1 MSTQMQNND
10 FLLDTINEAID
21 AGADAI
27 ATQYALQRLNENG
40 SVNIQEC
47 ATIYLMAK
55 EILTE
60 GNEDLIPDNIELP
73 EDDGELDE
81 EGEDLDVSD
90 LEGIVLPTADGGL
103 MVIENGV
110 LVPYSEEAAATPAGE
125 APEAPEAGVDPEEL
139 KESETNVEGSANEG
153 SNVEG
158 SADEGQNELNENTNA
173 GENQDTQ
180 TIEESADLSK
190 HSSVVQSLISQMNF
204 SKGGF

>member
-27 ATQYALQRLNENG
+27 ATQYALQRLNETG

-125 APEAPEAGVDPEEL
+125 APEAEL
-139 KESETNVEGSANEG
+139 NESETNSEGSEIEAGEEAHEG
-153 SNVEG
+153 S
-158 SADEGQNELNENTNA
+158 ELNENTNTDVDS
-173 GENQDTQ
+173 GVQS
-180 TIEESADLSK
+180 IEESADLSK

>member
-55 EILTE
+55 EVLTE

-73 EDDGELDE
+73 EDDGEL
-81 EGEDLDVSD
+81 GEDLDVSD

-125 APEAPEAGVDPEEL
+125 PAPEAAL
-139 KESETNVEGSANEG
+139 NESETNVEGSAEEG
-153 SNVEG
+153 ST
-158 SADEGQNELNENTNA
+158 DEGQNELNENTNA
-173 GENQDTQ
+173 GENPDTQ

>member
-110 LVPYSEEAAATPAGE
+110 LVPYSEEAAATPA
-125 APEAPEAGVDPEEL
+125 APEAGVDPEEL
-139 KESETNVEGSANEG
+139 KESETNVEGST
-153 SNVEG
+153 
-158 SADEGQNELNENTNA
+158 DEGQNELNENTGA
-173 GENQDTQ
+173 GENSNTQ
-180 TIEESADLSK
+180 TIEESVDFSK

>member
-60 GNEDLIPDNIELP
+60 GTEDLIPDNIELP

-125 APEAPEAGVDPEEL
+125 PAPEAAL
-139 KESETNVEGSANEG
+139 NESETNGEGSEIEAGEEAHEG
-153 SNVEG
+153 S
-158 SADEGQNELNENTNA
+158 ELNENTNTDVDS
-173 GENQDTQ
+173 GVQ

>member
-125 APEAPEAGVDPEEL
+125 APEAEL
-139 KESETNVEGSANEG
+139 NESETNSEGSEIEAGEEAHEG
-153 SNVEG
+153 S
-158 SADEGQNELNENTNA
+158 ELNENTNTDVNS
-173 GENQDTQ
+173 GVQ

>member
-27 ATQYALQRLNENG
+27 ATQYALQRLNETG

-55 EILTE
+55 EVLTE

-73 EDDGELDE
+73 EDDELGEDGE
-81 EGEDLDVSD
+81 DGEDLDVSD

-125 APEAPEAGVDPEEL
+125 APEAAL
-139 KESETNVEGSANEG
+139 NESETNVEGSAE
-153 SNVEG
+153 
-158 SADEGQNELNENTNA
+158 EGQNELNENTDA

>member
-27 ATQYALQRLNENG
+27 ATQYALQRLNETG

-55 EILTE
+55 EVLTE

-125 APEAPEAGVDPEEL
+125 APEAEL
-139 KESETNVEGSANEG
+139 NESETNSEGSETEAGEEAHEG
-153 SNVEG
+153 S
-158 SADEGQNELNENTNA
+158 ELNENTNTDVDS
-173 GENQDTQ
+173 GVQS
-180 TIEESADLSK
+180 IEESADLSK

>member
-21 AGADAI
+21 VGADAI

-81 EGEDLDVSD
+81 EDLDVSD

-125 APEAPEAGVDPEEL
+125 APKAPEAGVDPEEL
-139 KESETNVEGSANEG
+139 KESETNVEGST
-153 SNVEG
+153 
-158 SADEGQNELNENTNA
+158 DKGQNELNENTDA

>member
-27 ATQYALQRLNENG
+27 ATQYALQRLNETG

-55 EILTE
+55 EVLTE

-73 EDDGELDE
+73 EDDGEL
-81 EGEDLDVSD
+81 GEDLDVSD

-110 LVPYSEEAAATPAGE
+110 LVPYSEEAAATPAGV
-125 APEAPEAGVDPEEL
+125 APEVGVDPEEL
-139 KESETNVEGSANEG
+139 KESETNVEGS
-153 SNVEG
+153 S
-158 SADEGQNELNENTNA
+158 DEGQNELNENTDA
-173 GENQDTQ
+173 GENPDTQ
-180 TIEESADLSK
+180 TIEESADFSK

>member
-27 ATQYALQRLNENG
+27 ATQYALQRLNETG

-55 EILTE
+55 EVLTE

-110 LVPYSEEAAATPAGE
+110 LVPYSE
-125 APEAPEAGVDPEEL
+125 AGVDPEEL
-139 KESETNVEGSANEG
+139 KESETNVEGST
-153 SNVEG
+153 
-158 SADEGQNELNENTNA
+158 DEGQNELNENTDA
-173 GENQDTQ
+173 GENPDTQ
-180 TIEESADLSK
+180 SIEESADLSK

>member
-27 ATQYALQRLNENG
+27 ATQYALQRLNETG

-55 EILTE
+55 EVLTE

-125 APEAPEAGVDPEEL
+125 APEAGVNPEEL
-139 KESETNVEGSANEG
+139 KESETNVEGS
-153 SNVEG
+153 S
-158 SADEGQNELNENTNA
+158 DEGQNELNENTNA

>member
-27 ATQYALQRLNENG
+27 ATQYALQRLNETG

-55 EILTE
+55 EVLTE

-139 KESETNVEGSANEG
+139 KESETNIEGSTNEG
-153 SNVEG
+153 
-158 SADEGQNELNENTNA
+158 QKELNENTDA
-173 GENQDTQ
+173 GENPDTQ

>member
-21 AGADAI
+21 VGADAI

-60 GNEDLIPDNIELP
+60 GTEDLIPDNIELP

-125 APEAPEAGVDPEEL
+125 PAPEAAL
-139 KESETNVEGSANEG
+139 NESET
-153 SNVEG
+153 NVEG

-173 GENQDTQ
+173 GENPDTQ

>member
-27 ATQYALQRLNENG
+27 ATQYALQRLNETG

-55 EILTE
+55 EVLTE

-139 KESETNVEGSANEG
+139 KESETNVEGSTN
-153 SNVEG
+153 
-158 SADEGQNELNENTNA
+158 EGQNELNENTNA
-173 GENQDTQ
+173 GENPDTQ

>member
-27 ATQYALQRLNENG
+27 ATQYALQRLNETG

-60 GNEDLIPDNIELP
+60 GNDDLIPDNIELP

-110 LVPYSEEAAATPAGE
+110 LVPYSEEEAATPAGE
-125 APEAPEAGVDPEEL
+125 APEAGLNEP
-139 KESETNVEGSANEG
+139 ETNSEGS
-153 SNVEG
+153 
-158 SADEGQNELNENTNA
+158 ELNENTDA
-173 GENQDTQ
+173 GENPDTQ

>member
-27 ATQYALQRLNENG
+27 ATQYALQRLNETG

-73 EDDGELDE
+73 EDDGELDK

-125 APEAPEAGVDPEEL
+125 APEAEL
-139 KESETNVEGSANEG
+139 NESETNSEGSEIEAGEEAHEG
-153 SNVEG
+153 S
-158 SADEGQNELNENTNA
+158 ELNENTNTDVDS
-173 GENQDTQ
+173 GVQ

>member
-27 ATQYALQRLNENG
+27 ATQYALQRLNETG

-55 EILTE
+55 EVLTE

-125 APEAPEAGVDPEEL
+125 APEAGVDPEEL
-139 KESETNVEGSANEG
+139 KESETNVEGST
-153 SNVEG
+153 
-158 SADEGQNELNENTNA
+158 DEGQNELNENTDA

>member
-27 ATQYALQRLNENG
+27 ATQYALQRLNETG

-60 GNEDLIPDNIELP
+60 GTEDLIPDNIELP

-125 APEAPEAGVDPEEL
+125 PAPEAAL
-139 KESETNVEGSANEG
+139 NESETNVEGST
-153 SNVEG
+153 
-158 SADEGQNELNENTNA
+158 DEGQNELNENTNA
-173 GENQDTQ
+173 GENPDTQ

>member
-27 ATQYALQRLNENG
+27 ATQYALQRLNETG

-73 EDDGELDE
+73 EDDGGLDE

-125 APEAPEAGVDPEEL
+125 APEAGVNPEEL
-139 KESETNVEGSANEG
+139 KESETNIEGSTN
-153 SNVEG
+153 
-158 SADEGQNELNENTNA
+158 EGQNELNENTNTDVNS
-173 GENQDTQ
+173 GVQ

>member
-27 ATQYALQRLNENG
+27 ATQYALQRLNETG

-55 EILTE
+55 EVLTE

-110 LVPYSEEAAATPAGE
+110 LVPYSEEEAATPAGE

-139 KESETNVEGSANEG
+139 KESETNIEGST
-153 SNVEG
+153 
-158 SADEGQNELNENTNA
+158 DEGQNELNENTNA

>member
-27 ATQYALQRLNENG
+27 ATQYALQRLNETG

-55 EILTE
+55 EVLTE

-73 EDDGELDE
+73 EDDGELDK

-110 LVPYSEEAAATPAGE
+110 LVPYSEEEAATPAGE
-125 APEAPEAGVDPEEL
+125 APETNSEGSETEAGEEAH
-139 KESETNVEGSANEG
+139 EGS
-153 SNVEG
+153 
-158 SADEGQNELNENTNA
+158 ELNENTNTDVDS
-173 GENQDTQ
+173 GVQS
-180 TIEESADLSK
+180 IEESADLSK

>member
-27 ATQYALQRLNENG
+27 ATQYALQRLNETG

-55 EILTE
+55 EVLTE

-125 APEAPEAGVDPEEL
+125 APEAEL
-139 KESETNVEGSANEG
+139 NESETNSEGSEIEAGEEAHEG
-153 SNVEG
+153 S
-158 SADEGQNELNENTNA
+158 ELNENTNTDVNS
-173 GENQDTQ
+173 GVQI
-180 TIEESADLSK
+180 IEESADLSK

>member
-81 EGEDLDVSD
+81 ECEDLDVSD

-110 LVPYSEEAAATPAGE
+110 LVPYSEEAAATPA
-125 APEAPEAGVDPEEL
+125 APEAEADVDPEEL
-139 KESETNVEGSANEG
+139 KESETNVEGST
-153 SNVEG
+153 
-158 SADEGQNELNENTNA
+158 DEGQNELNENTDA
-173 GENQDTQ
+173 GENPDTQ
-180 TIEESADLSK
+180 TIEESADFSK

>member
-1 MSTQMQNND
+1 MSKQMQNND

-27 ATQYALQRLNENG
+27 ATQYALQRLNETG

-55 EILTE
+55 EVLTE

-125 APEAPEAGVDPEEL
+125 APEAGVNPEEL
-139 KESETNVEGSANEG
+139 KESETNIEGST
-153 SNVEG
+153 
-158 SADEGQNELNENTNA
+158 DEGQNELNENTDA
-173 GENQDTQ
+173 GENPDTQ

>member
-27 ATQYALQRLNENG
+27 ATQYALQRLNETG

-55 EILTE
+55 EVLTE

-125 APEAPEAGVDPEEL
+125 APEAEL
-139 KESETNVEGSANEG
+139 NESETNSEGSEIEAGEEAHEG
-153 SNVEG
+153 S
-158 SADEGQNELNENTNA
+158 ELNENTNTDVNS
-173 GENQDTQ
+173 GVQ

>member
-27 ATQYALQRLNENG
+27 ATQYALQKLNENG

-110 LVPYSEEAAATPAGE
+110 LVPYSEEAAATPV
-125 APEAPEAGVDPEEL
+125 APEAGVDPEEL
-139 KESETNVEGSANEG
+139 KESETNVEGS
-153 SNVEG
+153 S
-158 SADEGQNELNENTNA
+158 DKGQNELNENTNA
-173 GENQDTQ
+173 GENPDTQ

>member
-27 ATQYALQRLNENG
+27 ATQYALQRLNETG

-110 LVPYSEEAAATPAGE
+110 LVPYSEEEAATPAGE
-125 APEAPEAGVDPEEL
+125 APEAEL
-139 KESETNVEGSANEG
+139 NESETNSEGSEIEAGEEAHEG
-153 SNVEG
+153 S
-158 SADEGQNELNENTNA
+158 ELNENTNTDVNS
-173 GENQDTQ
+173 GVQS
-180 TIEESADLSK
+180 IEESADLSK

>member
-27 ATQYALQRLNENG
+27 ATQYALQRLNETG

-55 EILTE
+55 EVLTE

-73 EDDGELDE
+73 EDDGELGE

-125 APEAPEAGVDPEEL
+125 APEAEL
-139 KESETNVEGSANEG
+139 NESETNSEGSEIEAGEEAHEG
-153 SNVEG
+153 S
-158 SADEGQNELNENTNA
+158 ELNENTNTDVNS
-173 GENQDTQ
+173 GVQ

>member
-27 ATQYALQRLNENG
+27 ATQYALQRLNETG

-55 EILTE
+55 EVLTE

-110 LVPYSEEAAATPAGE
+110 LVPYSEEEAATPAGE

-139 KESETNVEGSANEG
+139 KESETNVEGST
-153 SNVEG
+153 
-158 SADEGQNELNENTNA
+158 DEGQNELNENTDA

>member
-73 EDDGELDE
+73 EDDGGLDE
-81 EGEDLDVSD
+81 EDEDLDVSD

-125 APEAPEAGVDPEEL
+125 PAPKAPEAAL
-139 KESETNVEGSANEG
+139 NESETNVEGSAEEG
-153 SNVEG
+153 ST
-158 SADEGQNELNENTNA
+158 DEGQNELNENTNA
-173 GENQDTQ
+173 GENPDTQ

>member
-27 ATQYALQRLNENG
+27 ATQYALQRLNETG

-139 KESETNVEGSANEG
+139 KESETNVEGSTN
-153 SNVEG
+153 
-158 SADEGQNELNENTNA
+158 EGQNELNENTNTDVNS
-173 GENQDTQ
+173 GVQ

>member
-27 ATQYALQRLNENG
+27 ATQYALQRLNETG

-55 EILTE
+55 EVLTE

-90 LEGIVLPTADGGL
+90 LEGIVLPTANGGL

-125 APEAPEAGVDPEEL
+125 SVPEAAL
-139 KESETNVEGSANEG
+139 NESETNVEGST
-153 SNVEG
+153 
-158 SADEGQNELNENTNA
+158 DEGQNELNENTDA
-173 GENQDTQ
+173 GENPDTQ